1 MWTIFASTCAVAI
14 SLLALKYFPIPYLW
28 IFGTWATALFVAA
41 AFDRRRQALWFN
53 VACIA
58 VGLAIFEYYLWT
70 SGLQGFAGR
79 RVYEGNFRE
88 RLFHPHG
95 TLGWAPQ
102 PGTVANERLSFEGQL
117 IYDATY
123 TIGPNGLRISSPSA
137 DDHNS
142 SSQCI
147 LFFGDSFTF
156 GEGVEDHETLPFQ
169 VSAKALDRYRTYNFG
184 VMGYGPHQMLSA
196 LQHGLVDDAVQCDRA
211 QISHVFYQG
220 ITDHVGRSAG
230 LVWWNKRRGPRY
242 VLTPDGAVRLEGN
255 FEDDDD
261 FRKDKSLNQMFW
273 TQIAKSMLYR
283 SIIQGKYIHRY
294 SRENIDLY
302 SAIIAEA
309 QRVVRA
315 DFPHAE
321 FHVLWWDEDD
331 IDNEAIK
338 GGLKE
343 KGINVHLMSDIL
355 PNYEADAP
363 NAAYRLH
370 ERDAHPNA
378 LANELVAQYVVRQ
391 ILAQPEQAALN

>member
-28 IFGTWATALFVAA
+28 IFGTWATALFVTA
-41 AFDRRRQALWFN
+41 AFDRRRRALWFN

-58 VGLAIFEYYLWT
+58 VGLAIFEYYLW
-70 SGLQGFAGR
+70 SGPQGFAAR
-79 RVYEGNFRE
+79 RVYAGNFGE
-88 RLFHPHG
+88 RLFLPHG

-102 PGTVANERLSFEGQL
+102 PGTVANQKLSFEGQL

-123 TIGPNGLRISSPSA
+123 TIGPNGLRISSSPA
-137 DDHNS
+137 EGRNS
-142 SSQCI
+142 SPECI

-156 GEGVEDHETLPFQ
+156 GQGVEDHETLPFQ
-169 VSAKALDRYRTYNFG
+169 VSAKVPDRYRTYNFG

-211 QISHVFYQG
+211 QVSQVFYQG

-230 LVWWNKRRGPRY
+230 LVWWNKRRAPRY
-242 VLTPDGAVRLEGN
+242 LLTPDGAVSLEGS
-255 FEDDDD
+255 FEDGDD
-261 FRKDKSLNQMFW
+261 FGKGKFLNQMFW
-273 TQIAKSMLYR
+273 TLITKSMLYR
-283 SIIQGKYIHRY
+283 SIIQDRYTKRY
-294 SRENIDLY
+294 SREDIDLY
-302 SAIIAEA
+302 LAIIAEA

-331 IDNEAIK
+331 INNEAIK

-355 PNYEADAP
+355 PNYKVDAL
-363 NAAYRLH
+363 NLAYRLH

-378 LANELVAQYVVRQ
+378 LANELIAKYVVSQ
-391 ILAQPEQAALN
+391 ILT